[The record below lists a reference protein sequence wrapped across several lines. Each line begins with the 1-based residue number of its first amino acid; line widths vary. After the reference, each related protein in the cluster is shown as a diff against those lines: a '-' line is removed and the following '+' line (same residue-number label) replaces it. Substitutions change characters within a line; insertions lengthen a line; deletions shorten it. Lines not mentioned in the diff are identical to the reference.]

1 MSGYVNGVLTTK
13 GIEVP
18 PEFSIVPALVDLL
31 GTLDAIEHPRPSV
44 KSAEPVNPY
53 PAPYGVAP
61 VKELLPADAM
71 RTYLVS
77 WHNQL
82 VTAQRA
88 KSDAEVRAL
97 GFQKTADSLR
107 RELDGEKERVTGLRK
122 SVDLSHEAQS
132 KLKADVDSLTVQN
145 ESLRAL
151 LEEARTKLAEQQ
163 PIVEKWCRAA
173 EAGVA
178 AGRKSAQVRKSRK
191 AVTP

>member
-1 MSGYVNGVLTTK
+1 MSGYVNGVLTPK

-97 GFQKTADSLR
+97 GFQKSADSLR
-107 RELDGEKERVTGLRK
+107 RELDGEKERVAGLRK

-151 LEEARTKLAEQQ
+151 LEEARAKLAEQQ
-163 PIVEKWCRAA
+163 PLVEQADRI
-173 EAGVA
+173 A
-178 AGRKSAQVRKSRK
+178 AGRKSAVRRK
-191 AVTP
+191 AVRR